1 MAVPIVRQDIGLVFD
16 ENCVDRPGLHAILI
30 GVSSYPRLNGGDRV
44 ADETYGLGQLASP
57 ALTVVELAEVLLEQ
71 AVSMKPALKTL
82 RVVASPSV
90 QELAGQKGQAFQA
103 LPAAHLA
110 NVRQAI
116 VDWRN
121 DASFRKDDAT
131 LFYFAGHGIQRT
143 GGDVV
148 LLPEDFLQNAGAVLG
163 NTLDVMNLRDFM
175 ANDSA
180 PNIARKQ
187 FYVIDACRSTVG
199 KLKKYI
205 IAPGAGLF
213 DVEAP
218 VEGRTAPILYAAG
231 AGEKTY
237 GAPGQISL
245 FGQDFKSC
253 LEGRAGERLVEGTSS
268 SWVLTM
274 NELVRVISS
283 NVQDFNKAAG
293 AKLRSLEVDKFNA
306 AERTEI
312 RGLDGP
318 PLVSCQF
325 NVRPDAAHQITVPIL
340 RRPNIVVTPSFP
352 APPIPYPYS
361 CDVPA
366 GSYLISAVVSDA
378 DCGKGFAHVEE
389 IVEIRP
395 PSFKYT
401 LEMSR

>member
-1 MAVPIVRQDIGLVFD
+1 MRQDLGLIFD
-16 ENCVDRPGLHAILI
+16 DNHVDRPGLHAILI
-30 GVSSYPRLNGGDRV
+30 GVSSYPCLNDGDQV

-57 ALTVVELAEVLLEQ
+57 ALTVVELADVLLNQ
-71 AVSMKPALKTL
+71 ATWMKPPLKTL
-82 RVVASPSV
+82 RVLASPSA
-90 QELAGQKGQAFQA
+90 QERAVQKGRAFQS
-103 LPAAHLA
+103 LPAANLR
-110 NVRQAI
+110 NVMRAV
-116 VDWRN
+116 VDWRS
-121 DASFRKDDAT
+121 DASLRRHDAT

-148 LLPEDFLQNAGAVLG
+148 LLLEDFLQNAGAVLG

-175 ANDSA
+175 ANDST
-180 PNIARKQ
+180 PDIARKQ
-187 FYVIDACRSTVG
+187 LYVIDACRSAVG

-205 IAPGAGLF
+205 VAPAAGLF

-237 GAPGQISL
+237 GAPGQISV
-245 FGQDFKSC
+245 FGRDFKAC
-253 LEGRAGERLVEGTSS
+253 LEGRAGERLVDGATSN
-268 SWVLTM
+268 WVLTM
-274 NELVRVISS
+274 NELVRVISN

-312 RGLDGP
+312 RGLNGP
-318 PLVSCQF
+318 PLVSCHF
-325 NVRPDAAHQITVPIL
+325 NVRPDAAHQITIPVL
-340 RRPNIVVTPSFP
+340 RRPNNVAAPGFP

-366 GSYLISAVVSDA
+366 GSYIIGAVVSDVGGGA
-378 DCGKGFAHVEE
+378 GFAHVEE

-395 PSFKYT
+395 PSFSYT

>member
-1 MAVPIVRQDIGLVFD
+1 MRNDLGLIFD
-16 ENCVDRPGLHAILI
+16 ENHIDRPGLHAILI
-30 GVSSYPRLNGGDRV
+30 GVSSYPYLNGSDHA

-57 ALTVVELAEVLLEQ
+57 ALTVVELADVLLKQ
-71 AVSMKPALKTL
+71 AASMRPALKTL
-82 RVVASPSV
+82 RLLASPSSD
-90 QELAGQKGQAFQA
+90 EPIGQQGTAFKN
-103 LPAAHLA
+103 LPAAHLK
-110 NVRQAI
+110 NVMRAI
-116 VDWRN
+116 FDWRN
-121 DASFRKDDAT
+121 DASFRMDDAT

-148 LLPEDFLQNAGAVLG
+148 LLLEDFLQNVGAVLG
-163 NTLDVMNLRDFM
+163 NTVDVMNLRDFM
-175 ANDSA
+175 ANESA
-180 PNIARKQ
+180 PQIARKQ
-187 FYVIDACRSTVG
+187 LYVIDACRSTVG
-199 KLKKYI
+199 KLRKYI
-205 IAPGAGLF
+205 VAPAAGLF

-218 VEGRTAPILYAAG
+218 VDGRTAPILYAAG

-237 GAPGQISL
+237 GAPGQISV
-245 FGQDFKSC
+245 FGKDFKAC

-312 RGLDGP
+312 RGLNGP

-325 NVRPDAAHQITVPIL
+325 HVNPEAAHKITAPIL
-340 RRPNIVVTPSFP
+340 RRPNNAAAPGFP
-352 APPIPYPYS
+352 APPIQYPYA
-361 CDVPA
+361 CDLPA
-366 GSYLISAVVSDA
+366 GSYLISAVVTDMNQNP
-378 DCGKGFAHVEE
+378 KFAHVEE

-395 PSFKYT
+395 PSFNYT